1 MAKLL
6 LTQVFGFTVIELYG
20 GKDRS
25 FSEYEQK
32 QLDDILIRLQKY
44 EPVQYIIGMEMFYGL
59 SFEVDENVLIPRPE
73 TEELVEWI
81 LKDNKEGTLQP
92 QLLSDKPVAE
102 SLPVIFR
109 IGHMMRVV
117 ITRSST
123 KFSG

>member
-1 MAKLL
+1 MNPITYYIKQALADYYPDSEAAPLAKLL

-59 SFEVDENVLIPRPE
+59 SFEVDENELIPRPE
-73 TEELVEWI
+73 TEELVE
-81 LKDNKEGTLQP
+81 
-92 QLLSDKPVAE
+92 
-102 SLPVIFR
+102 
-109 IGHMMRVV
+109 
-117 ITRSST
+117 
-123 KFSG
+123 